1 MSNATSQPAEI
12 YTKAISEV
20 EVGEIVANLGEI
32 LEIEEAANAYTLVI
46 SRLGEKQVIKFEK
59 QTLLILISSEYFI
72 KVDMGR
78 NI

>member
-12 YTKAISEV
+12 YTKVISEV